1 MSIIMDEYLNKDRI
15 KEAIQF
21 SLKKI
26 DFAKE
31 TFKTTF
37 PDHASVDNVYPETEN
52 VKGWNQGFW
61 TGILWIA
68 YELTGNEEYRKAAE
82 MQIPTYTKRVVE
94 ELTVDH
100 HDMGFLYTPSCVAAY
115 KLTGNEEAKK
125 AALMAADFL
134 MVRYHEK
141 GEFIQAWGKL
151 DDPDNY
157 RLIIDCLLNI
167 PLLYWASEVSGDK
180 KYDETALKHFNTT
193 AAHIMRE
200 NGSTYHTFYFDP
212 ETGKPLKGVT
222 AQGASDDSCWARG
235 QAWGIYGMMLTY
247 KYHKSDIAM
256 ERFKKITD
264 YYISLLPQDYVP
276 FWDMIFGDGSG
287 EPRDSS
293 AAAIAVCGILEAV
306 KYMQG
311 EEKEKYLAYANKVM
325 ASLINDYL
333 CWGNDKCNGLLL
345 HASYAVPQN
354 AGVDECN
361 IWGDYFFM
369 EALIR
374 FVTENKWELYW

>member
-1 MSIIMDEYLNKDRI
+1 MSIIKNEYLDKNKLENALR
-15 KEAIQF
+15 F

-37 PDHASVDNVYPETEN
+37 PDHASVNNVYAETEN

-61 TGILWIA
+61 TGMLWIA
-68 YELTGNEEYRKAAE
+68 YELSKNEEYRKAAE

-100 HDMGFLYTPSCVAAY
+100 HDMGFLYIPSCVAAY

-125 AALMAADFL
+125 AAMMAADFL

-141 GEFIQAWGKL
+141 GEFIQAWGRL
-151 DDPDNY
+151 DAPDNY
-157 RLIIDCLLNI
+157 RLIIDCLMNI

-235 QAWGIYGMMLTY
+235 QAWGIYGMMLTH
-247 KYHKSDIAM
+247 KYHQSDAIM
-256 ERFKKITD
+256 EQFKKITD
-264 YYISLLPQDYVP
+264 YYISLLPRDYVP
-276 FWDMIFGDGSG
+276 FWDMTFTDGSG

-293 AAAIAVCGILEAV
+293 AAAIAVCGLLEAV
-306 KYMQG
+306 KYMKG
-311 EEKEKYLAYANKVM
+311 EERERYLTLANKMM
-325 ASLINDYL
+325 ASLIDNYL
-333 CWGNDKCNGLLL
+333 CWEADECNGLLL
-345 HASYAVPQN
+345 HASYSVPHN
-354 AGVDECN
+354 SGVDECN